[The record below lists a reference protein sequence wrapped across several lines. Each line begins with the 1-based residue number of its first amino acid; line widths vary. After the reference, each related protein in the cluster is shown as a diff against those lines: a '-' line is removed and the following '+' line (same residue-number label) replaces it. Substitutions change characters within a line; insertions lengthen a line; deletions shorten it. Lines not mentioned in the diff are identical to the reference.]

1 MENRSWWM
9 ILDWILGRGD
19 SCVEWDAFDTS
30 EEYSGEF
37 GVGKEEGQLLRY
49 NFFVKGDRMPWPT
62 PSRIRRLERT
72 PRRLE
77 VPSLLP
83 FLGLD
88 C

>member
-1 MENRSWWM
+1 M
-9 ILDWILGRGD
+9 ILDWILVRGD
-19 SCVEWDAFDTS
+19 SCLEWDAFDTS

-49 NFFVKGDRMPWPT
+49 KFFVKETGGRGKRS
-62 PSRIRRLERT
+62 SRIRRLERT
-72 PRRLE
+72 LRRLE